1 MRRSLPTEPQLS
13 QPTQRGWASDQVS
26 AGTYPLGQRGQP
38 PQALTHTFSSA
49 GHMHISICGYELYIP
64 EWLTY
69 GQQDLRTEVR
79 TPRSIYMCSRL
90 AHASV
95 CTCILYVLCTCVLWW
110 TAGRSYK
117 TSCTESAWSSGCGLW
132 RCHTAIWSVAICT
145 LHVHVCCMIWAQQ
158 VWRVQV
164 PTTTAGSNTY
174 MYNNVHA

>member
-1 MRRSLPTEPQLS
+1 MRKKPPNWATAEPTHTE
-13 QPTQRGWASDQVS
+13 R
-26 AGTYPLGQRGQP
+26 LGQWSGISRDIPAG
-38 PQALTHTFSSA
+38 AERAATSSTHAHLQLCWTHA
-49 GHMHISICGYELYIP
+49 YKYMWVWTIP